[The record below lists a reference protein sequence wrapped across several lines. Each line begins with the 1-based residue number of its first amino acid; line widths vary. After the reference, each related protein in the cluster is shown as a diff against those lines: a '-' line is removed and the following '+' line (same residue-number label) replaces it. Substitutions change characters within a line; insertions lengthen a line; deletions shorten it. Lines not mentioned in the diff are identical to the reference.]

1 MFLGLLPQIA
11 NGPFQR
17 WRSPRISSWGIF
29 SRPYGTGSFF
39 ELYPGLTSW
48 ATLSR
53 PYGTKFGEDNS
64 HTRSKALIAVAFAAR
79 LKPCPSFK
87 EFRQAEHSRGFEN
100 AAPTYHLPGVPL
112 EQGKQTAVIVR

>member
-53 PYGTKFGEDNS
+53 PYGTKFGEDSS
-64 HTRSKALIAVAFAAR
+64 HTRSLAPAPFAGVITAAPTPAATPTKTPR
-79 LKPCPSFK
+79 LKPSYAN
-87 EFRQAEHSRGFEN
+87 R
-100 AAPTYHLPGVPL
+100 
-112 EQGKQTAVIVR
+112 TA